1 MKKVVFSKGAPR
13 PIGPYSQAIQ
23 VGNLL
28 FGSGQIAIDPKT
40 GELVSGGIREQT
52 RQVMENIESI
62 VESAGFT
69 MNDIVYVLVYL
80 KDLARFQEFNEEYA
94 KYFKDKPPA
103 RTTVQVADLPK
114 GALLEVSFIAYKE
127 D

>member
-52 RQVMENIESI
+52 RQVMENIKSI

-69 MNDIVYVLVYL
+69 MDDIVYVLV
-80 KDLARFQEFNEEYA
+80 
-94 KYFKDKPPA
+94 
-103 RTTVQVADLPK
+103 
-114 GALLEVSFIAYKE
+114 
-127 D
+127 